1 MLPSN
6 RGCGCCSS
14 YKVEQVRGLPSP
26 PVLPML
32 ESYFI
37 GLDLGQ
43 SHDFTAIAVL
53 ERAVLQREFDHAVWA
68 FRKEVQLH
76 LRHLERVP
84 IGTPYPDVVR
94 RVVEITRSPSLTGPV
109 HLAVDNTGVG
119 AAVMDL
125 LRAAQPN
132 ASLLPVTI
140 TGGDTQNFSHGAYRV
155 PKRDLVVGLQ
165 VLLQRG
171 ALRIAAGLR
180 DAPVLLT
187 ELMAMQVKISAA
199 GNEQFAAW
207 REGTHDDL
215 VLAVALACWAV
226 ETAYPKRAGEVDDW
240 FTNPYEPTIV
250 RLFKK

>member
-1 MLPSN
+1 MF
-6 RGCGCCSS
+6 
-14 YKVEQVRGLPSP
+14 
-26 PVLPML
+26 

-43 SHDFTAIAVL
+43 SHDFTAIAIL
-53 ERAVLQREFDHAVWA
+53 ERAVLRGDFDHAAWA
-68 FRKEVQLH
+68 YRKEVQLH

-94 RVVEITRSPSLTGPV
+94 RVVEITHSPKLTGPI

-125 LRAAQPN
+125 LRAAQPR

-140 TGGDTQNFSHGAYRV
+140 TAGDTQNFSHRTHRV

-171 ALRIAAGLR
+171 ALLIAADLR
-180 DAPVLLT
+180 DAPTLLN
-187 ELMAMQVKISAA
+187 ELMAMQVKISTA
-199 GNEQFAAW
+199 GNEQFGAW
-207 REGTHDDL
+207 REGSHDDL
-215 VLAVALACWAV
+215 VLALALACWAA
-226 ETAYPKRAGEVDDW
+226 ETAYPKRVAQFDDW
-240 FTNPYEPTIV
+240 YSNPYEADMI
-250 RLFKK
+250 RMFNQKCSL

>member
-1 MLPSN
+1 MF
-6 RGCGCCSS
+6 
-14 YKVEQVRGLPSP
+14 
-26 PVLPML
+26 
-32 ESYFI
+32 ESFFI

-53 ERAVLQREFDHAVWA
+53 ERAVLQREFNHAVWA
-68 FRKEVQLH
+68 FRKEVQLQ

-125 LRAAQPN
+125 LRGAQPK
-132 ASLLPVTI
+132 AALLPVTI
-140 TGGDTQNFSHGAYRV
+140 TGGDTQNVSRGNHRV

-171 ALRIAAGLR
+171 GLRIAAGLR
-180 DAPVLLT
+180 DAPTLLT
-187 ELMAMQVKISAA
+187 ELMAMQVKVSTA
-199 GNEQFAAW
+199 GNEQFGAW
-207 REGTHDDL
+207 REGAHDDL

-226 ETAYPKRAGEVDDW
+226 EIAYPKRGNHVDEW
-240 FTNPYEPTIV
+240 FTNPYEADMI
-250 RLFKK
+250 RMFNKKCDP